1 MDLLKELSFD
11 WENEQQ
17 KVLEELK
24 GKNLI
29 SFCVEIPKICQIV
42 WSTH

>member
-17 KVLEELK
+17 KALEKLK

-29 SFCVEIPKICQIV
+29 SPCVEIPKICQIIC
-42 WSTH
+42 STH